1 LRLYEIIANFFTS
14 KININFIKIVL
25 DKYPAPAYNKDNKTL
40 SEGVY
45 LMNVYDILQLVGGM
59 ILSVG
64 AIPQI
69 EQIIR
74 TKSVKDINL
83 TSIITLIVGMVLMQI
98 YAVHYELVMF
108 IITNSVSLLLSIVKL
123 GLKIYYEPKKEAPPT
138 K

>member
-1 LRLYEIIANFFTS
+1 
-14 KININFIKIVL
+14 
-25 DKYPAPAYNKDNKTL
+25 
-40 SEGVY
+40 
-45 LMNVYDILQLVGGM
+45 MNVYDLLQLIGGM

-83 TSIITLIVGMVLMQI
+83 TSIVTLIVGMVLMQI

-108 IITNSVSLLLSIVKL
+108 IITNSISLLLAIVKL
-123 GLKIYYEPKKEAPPT
+123 ALKIYYTERKDPK
-138 K
+138 

>member
-1 LRLYEIIANFFTS
+1 MDMFDVI
-14 KININFIKIVL
+14 
-25 DKYPAPAYNKDNKTL
+25 
-40 SEGVY
+40 
-45 LMNVYDILQLVGGM
+45 QLIGGM

-83 TSIITLIVGMVLMQI
+83 TSIITLIIGMILMQI
-98 YAVHYELVMF
+98 YAVHSGLTMF
-108 IITNSVSLLLSIVKL
+108 IITNTISLILAIVKL
-123 GLKIYYEPKKEAPPT
+123 SLKIYFTKEG

>member
-1 LRLYEIIANFFTS
+1 M
-14 KININFIKIVL
+14 NI
-25 DKYPAPAYNKDNKTL
+25 
-40 SEGVY
+40 
-45 LMNVYDILQLVGGM
+45 YDLLQLIGGM

-98 YAVHYELVMF
+98 YAVHYGLTMF
-108 IITNSVSLLLSIVKL
+108 IITNTISLLLSIVKL
-123 GLKIYYEPKKEAPPT
+123 ALKIYYT
-138 K
+138 KRDPE